1 MTGEDKFID
10 SIGDGEGNMTTGSVA
25 VEDRASVVA
34 GESETIAVLDND
46 FHTEGL
52 LFGVTS
58 FEGQTENG
66 GTVTR
71 DDNGTA
77 HLMDDKLVYTPA
89 AGFTGE
95 DSFIYSIGDA
105 EGNMAT
111 ATVTVTVESAP
122 LPGAV
127 AVEDRASVDA

>member
-1 MTGEDKFID
+1 LEDDLHAAIGRLIVAKAELTGEEKFID
-10 SIGDGEGNMTTGSVA
+10 SIGDGEGNMTTGPVA
-25 VEDRASVVA
+25 VDDRASVVA

-95 DSFIYSIGDA
+95 DSFIYS
-105 EGNMAT
+105 
-111 ATVTVTVESAP
+111 TVLVMQRGTW
-122 LPGAV
+122 LQLQ
-127 AVEDRASVDA
+127 

>member
-1 MTGEDKFID
+1 LEDDLHAAIGRLIVAKAELTGEEKFID
-10 SIGDGEGNMTTGSVA
+10 SIGDGEGNMTTGPVA
-25 VEDRASVVA
+25 VDDRASVVA
-34 GESETIAVLDND
+34 GESETIAVLEND

-77 HLMDDKLVYTPA
+77 HLMNDKLVYTPA

-95 DSFIYSIGDA
+95 DSFIYS
-105 EGNMAT
+105 
-111 ATVTVTVESAP
+111 TVLVMQRGTW
-122 LPGAV
+122 LQLQ
-127 AVEDRASVDA
+127 

>member
-1 MTGEDKFID
+1 MEDDLHAAIGRLIVAKAELTGEEKFID
-10 SIGDGEGNMTTGSVA
+10 SIGDGEGNMTTGPVA
-25 VEDRASVVA
+25 VDDRASVVA

-95 DSFIYSIGDA
+95 DSFIYS
-105 EGNMAT
+105 
-111 ATVTVTVESAP
+111 TVLVMQRGTW
-122 LPGAV
+122 LQLQ
-127 AVEDRASVDA
+127 

>member
-1 MTGEDKFID
+1 MEDDLHAAIGRLIVAKAELTGEEKFID
-10 SIGDGEGNMTTGSVA
+10 SIGDGEGNMTTGPVA
-25 VEDRASVVA
+25 VDDRASVVA

-77 HLMDDKLVYTPA
+77 HLMNDKLVYTPA

-95 DSFIYSIGDA
+95 DSFIYS
-105 EGNMAT
+105 
-111 ATVTVTVESAP
+111 TVLVMQRGTW
-122 LPGAV
+122 LQLQLL
-127 AVEDRASVDA
+127 

>member
-1 MTGEDKFID
+1 MEDDLHAAIGRLIVAKAELTGEEKFID
-10 SIGDGEGNMTTGSVA
+10 SIGDGEGNMTTGPVA
-25 VEDRASVVA
+25 VDDRASVVA
-34 GESETIAVLDND
+34 GESETIAVLEND

-77 HLMDDKLVYTPA
+77 HLMNDKLVYTPA

-95 DSFIYSIGDA
+95 DSFIYS
-105 EGNMAT
+105 
-111 ATVTVTVESAP
+111 TVLVMQRGTW
-122 LPGAV
+122 LQLQ
-127 AVEDRASVDA
+127 

>member
-1 MTGEDKFID
+1 LEDDLHAAIGRLIVAKAELTGEEKFID
-10 SIGDGEGNMTTGSVA
+10 SIGDGEGNMTTGPVA
-25 VEDRASVVA
+25 VDDRASVVA

-77 HLMDDKLVYTPA
+77 HLMNDKLVYTPA

-95 DSFIYSIGDA
+95 DSFIYS
-105 EGNMAT
+105 
-111 ATVTVTVESAP
+111 TVLVMQRGTW
-122 LPGAV
+122 LQLQLL
-127 AVEDRASVDA
+127 